1 MAKPN
6 FWSHISQTEL
16 GIGMGIGGIVPDM
29 DIPIRQYTFD
39 WGHHTKLG
47 RFPKI
52 FSKKNVRAPSIT
64 EHTSIYGNI
73 PSMVPH
79 RAHWEEFI
87 WGSLA
92 IDTDREKKVVRPPR
106 YLL

>member
-1 MAKPN
+1 
-6 FWSHISQTEL
+6 
-16 GIGMGIGGIVPDM
+16 M
-29 DIPIRQYTFD
+29 DIGSPWKVGVILRWSKKF
-39 WGHHTKLG
+39 W
-47 RFPKI
+47 
-52 FSKKNVRAPSIT
+52 FSKNVRAPSIT